1 MAVAPTCHRPA
12 SKPALFA
19 RSHTSRKFPI
29 NPAHPERVCWG
40 CDLFCA
46 AKDMRCGN
54 GSDRTAHPVELFGQ
68 GGETAHHF
76 AVRAHQ
82 RQPVAAEVAHGSC
95 TDVPLAHG

>member
-29 NPAHPERVCWG
+29 NPAHP
-40 CDLFCA
+40 
-46 AKDMRCGN
+46 KDMRCGN
-54 GSDRTAHPVELFGQ
+54 GSDRTMHPVELFGEGWQ
-68 GGETAHHF
+68 DWGGAADAPMGGSE
-76 AVRAHQ
+76 
-82 RQPVAAEVAHGSC
+82 VAAEVAHGSC